1 LTKRI
6 RRQADGETG
15 TDSNKIHI
23 DDSNCEEKAEDG
35 NIVTCKKLVNAKSNT
50 QFAALSFINGL
61 LILAI
66 H

>member
-1 LTKRI
+1 LTKKV

-23 DDSNCEEKAEDG
+23 DDSNCEEKSENG
-35 NIVTCKKLVNAKSNT
+35 NIVTCKKTKSNA
-50 QFAALSFINGL
+50 QVAALSFLTGIF
-61 LILAI
+61 ILAL